1 LVFSKELFE
10 EIMPETL
17 APPHESKQT
26 KGNKTPRH
34 VAIIMDGNRRYAKRE
49 NLSTQDGHIEGAKNL
64 LKITEA
70 AVQMGIE
77 ILTVYAF
84 STENWLRSE
93 PEIQSLFHIFELYLN
108 KMRPVLIENGIKLST
123 IGDTTPF
130 PLSLKTILYEV
141 KHATK
146 DGKGLELVL
155 AINYGGRDDL
165 RRAVTSISKDVK
177 EGKLDESEITEDL
190 IGTYLYTSKWPDP
203 DMLIRTSGE
212 QRVSNFLLWQ
222 ISYTEIFL
230 EKMLWPDFTVDKFK
244 SAVDEYRKR
253 NKRLGV

>member
-1 LVFSKELFE
+1 
-10 EIMPETL
+10 MPETL